1 MKKRDARTLAPDV
14 QSEVRRQSIRL
25 IASGMIHQQVAISLG
40 VSRPNVTR
48 WWGLYNEGGWKAL
61 GAKRRGRRVGQ
72 QRRLSAQ
79 QERTIRRWIQDR
91 TPDQLKMAF
100 ALWTRRAV
108 AELIET
114 RMGIALPVRTM
125 GEYLK
130 RWGFSPQRPLKRA
143 YEQNPEAIR
152 RWLQEQYPAIAARA
166 RSEKAQIHWGDETGL
181 SSEDHRGRGYAPKG
195 RTPVVNVSAK
205 RFSISMISAV
215 TNRGKLRFMVYK
227 GALRVNI
234 FIEFLRRLKRDAP
247 QKVFLIV
254 DNLRVHHARK
264 VRDWV
269 EPHCEHIELFFLP
282 SYSPEHN
289 PDEYVHQDA
298 KASLR
303 HEPAA
308 RSEEE
313 LSGSLRSHMR
323 SLQRQRDK
331 VERFF
336 DHPKVAY
343 AKVA

>member
-1 MKKRDARTLAPDV
+1 MKKRDARRLAPDV
-14 QSEVRRQSIRL
+14 QSEVRRQSVRL
-25 IASGMIHQQVAISLG
+25 IKSGMTQQEVADSLG

-48 WWGLYNEGGWKAL
+48 WWGLYKQGGWNVL
-61 GAKRRGRRVGQ
+61 RVKRRGRRVGQ
-72 QRRLSAQ
+72 QRRLSVE
-79 QERTIRRWIQDR
+79 QERTTRRWIQDK
-91 TPDQLKMAF
+91 TPDQVKMPF

-114 RMGIALPVRTM
+114 RHGIALPVRTM

-130 RWGFSPQRPLKRA
+130 RWGFSPQKPLKRA
-143 YEQNPEAIR
+143 YEQNPKAIR
-152 RWLQEQYPAIAARA
+152 RWMQEEYPAILAQSHR
-166 RSEKAQIHWGDETGL
+166 EKARIHWGDETGL

-205 RFSISMISAV
+205 RFSISMISAL
-215 TNRGKLRFMVYK
+215 TNRGALRFMVYK
-227 GALRVNI
+227 GALRVDT
-234 FIEFLRRLKRDAP
+234 FIKFLRRLKRDAP

-269 EPHCEHIELFFLP
+269 ARHSEHIELFFLP

-303 HEPAA
+303 HKPAA
-308 RSEEE
+308 RSQED
-313 LSGSLRSHMR
+313 LSGNLRSHMR
-323 SLQRQRDK
+323 SLQHRPNK
-331 VERFF
+331 VKRFF